1 MSIAHRVRTCLAV
14 FACTSLIVTAPSL
27 MAQAR
32 GEVTGTVTS
41 ADGTPVAFALV
52 TAANTESS
60 YRLPAGTDMDG
71 TYRFNLPSGNYNL
84 RFESR
89 GYKTVEIL
97 AANVR
102 PLSTLVKNCEL
113 KAAEQAPNN
122 TGAQPPQ
129 QTLPAASSK
138 PQGPSLE
145 DLGITP
151 SQAKGSA
158 REQALLDKRTHML
171 KIHQRLGLITI
182 APLVATIIAS
192 SMAGGRHATAT
203 GRDVHGALGTLTAGM
218 YFTTAYFAI
227 RAPTIPGTAT
237 RGPIRL
243 HKALAWIHGPGMI
256 LTPILGAMA
265 FNQESNGQKV
275 HGIAKAHGA
284 VADITYTAF
293 GLAVLSVTIKF

>member
-1 MSIAHRVRTCLAV
+1 MRETYGNA
-14 FACTSLIVTAPSL
+14 
-27 MAQAR
+27 
-32 GEVTGTVTS
+32 TGREGKV
-41 ADGTPVAFALV
+41 PM
-52 TAANTESS
+52 N
-60 YRLPAGTDMDG
+60 
-71 TYRFNLPSGNYNL
+71 
-84 RFESR
+84 
-89 GYKTVEIL
+89 
-97 AANVR
+97 
-102 PLSTLVKNCEL
+102 L
-113 KAAEQAPNN
+113 KAAIVLLGVLTSGLPAVISTPLR
-122 TGAQPPQ
+122 AQPAGATLSGVVKDPSGAAVPKAKVSVKNATSGQ
-129 QTLPAASSK
+129 STETETNTAGTYNVLNLMPGDYEVTVSAEGFVTRTAKVTLGAGAAQTVDLALESSS
-138 PQGPSLE
+138 GNAVRPSLG
-145 DLGITP
+145 DLGFP
-151 SQAKGSA
+151 PEQSQGSVVDQA
-158 REQALLDKRTHML
+158 RLDRRSHML

-227 RAPTIPGTAT
+227 RAPTIPGTKT

-265 FNQESNGQKV
+265 FNQESNGEKV

-284 VADITYTAF
+284 VAAVTYTAF